1 MLKKIGKIVGI
12 YAAIYLVCSAIFVGL
27 FHTPVLKGLEVLMY
41 RGIIFILISGALS
54 AVIMFFCKKKW
65 QDLFDSKD
73 FLLMFLG
80 FCCVNM
86 VLFTLIPV
94 TVERSVS
101 VFTLSYM
108 EENPKAYTIEEM
120 EEIFN
125 EKYVQEFNAFD
136 KRFKEQIV
144 SGNVE
149 ETENGYVINDRG
161 KATVKFFR
169 IIGAMFN
176 TDERLV
182 YPNENSGEDQTEVAE
197 EDKE

>member
-1 MLKKIGKIVGI
+1 MLKKIGKTMGI
-12 YAAIYLVCSAIFVGL
+12 YAGIYIVCSAVFVGL

-41 RGIIFILISGALS
+41 RGIIFILITGVLA
-54 AVIMFFCKKKW
+54 AGVMFLCKKKW
-65 QDLFDSKD
+65 QDLFDIKD
-73 FLLMFLG
+73 VILMFLG

-108 EENPKAYTIEEM
+108 AENPKAYTIEEM
-120 EEIFN
+120 EEVFN

-144 SGNVE
+144 SGNVD
-149 ETENGYVINDRG
+149 ETEDGYVINDRG
-161 KATVKFFR
+161 KAAVNFFR
-169 IIGAMFN
+169 VIGAMFN

-182 YPNENSGEDQTEVAE
+182 YPNENSTEEPAE
-197 EDKE
+197 EDKR